1 MNKEVKVINYQIL
14 LSIILI
20 LEIIVSIVL
29 NYNTA
34 LDLEGKR
41 PLFSKK
47 NTLLISKYRNVVIVI
62 VSILFLYLN
71 YINRNIAKEKK
82 ENLKSYDL
90 QILASYLTII
100 ASFIVLYVVINSENE
115 SVSDIENPII

>member
-47 NTLLISKYRNVVIVI
+47 ETLFISKYRNVVIVI

-90 QILASYLTII
+90 QILASYLTIT